1 MTRRRALGD
10 RSNWLALGIV
20 LLLVAISLIAQR
32 NADWYSGDDFYDLQM
47 IWYMVGG
54 VAFLFTAVVD
64 LRLVE
69 RMAPVFYGLCVLG
82 LVLTALFGT
91 EVNNAQRW
99 LRFGGFNLQVSE
111 ITKLGVILGLARYF
125 HGQKERIPGAP
136 PPKEGRYSLRELWLP
151 ALMTL
156 VPGLLVL
163 TQPDLGT
170 TLLIIFVALTVVLW
184 EGVERRSLVILAVF
198 ALVVV
203 PVAWKY
209 GGIQE
214 YQKDRVR
221 LWINPDWFKLDA
233 DTGAVTTGRNLQSE
247 QAVWAIG
254 SGEFWG
260 QGSRAG
266 AQSRLKYL
274 PEMHTDMIIAT
285 FAEEQ
290 GFLGCTLLMLLF
302 WLLVVWGLRAAHEAR
317 DRFCSLLAVGVVSM
331 LGWQVFINVGMVAG
345 LLPIVGL
352 PLPFLSYG
360 GSAAV
365 TMMASLGLLFNV
377 ALVRG
382 RL

>member
-1 MTRRRALGD
+1 MSRRRALGD
-10 RSNWLALGIV
+10 RSNWIALGIIIV
-20 LLLVAISLIAQR
+20 LVAISLVAQR

-47 IWYMVGG
+47 VWYLVGG
-54 VAFLFTAVVD
+54 VAFLFASLID
-64 LRLVE
+64 LRIVE
-69 RMAPVFYGLCVLG
+69 RVAYLSLGLCLAL
-82 LVLTALFGT
+82 LVLTALVGT

-99 LRFGGFNLQVSE
+99 LRFGSFNLQASE
-111 ITKLGVILGLARYF
+111 MTKLGMIIALARYF
-125 HGQKERIPGAP
+125 HSMKERIPGGQ
-136 PPKEGRYSLRELWLP
+136 PPKEGRWSLRELARP
-151 ALMTL
+151 ALMVA
-156 VPGLLVL
+156 VPGLLIL
-163 TQPDLGT
+163 IQPDLGT
-170 TLLIIFVALTVVLW
+170 TLLVLFVAATMILW
-184 EGVERRSLVILAVF
+184 EGVERRGLAILAV
-198 ALVVV
+198 ATLIVV

-233 DTGAVTTGRNLQSE
+233 DTGVVASGRSLQSE

-260 QGSRAG
+260 QGSRSG

-290 GFLGCTLLMLLF
+290 GFLGCSFLMLLF
-302 WLLVVWGLRAAHEAR
+302 WLLVAWGLRAAHEAR
-317 DRFCSLLAVGVVSM
+317 DRFCSLLAVGVVGM
-331 LGWQVFINVGMVAG
+331 VGWQVFINIGMVAG

-360 GSAAV
+360 GSAAL
-365 TMMASLGLLFNV
+365 TIMTSLGLLFNV